1 MTDKSE
7 KLAAIFLFDGNS
19 ILHYFHMTKAEKNFL
34 TYIKRRGIK
43 ETSLP

>member
-19 ILHYFHMTKAEKNFL
+19 ILHYFHMTKAEKKIFNVHKK
-34 TYIKRRGIK
+34 TWY
-43 ETSLP
+43 